1 MAGIGECAGVALWLL
16 VQVTPEFPVAPL
28 PPDAPSVGDA
38 EELYRASREA
48 LSAGD
53 AAGLRQLIH
62 SRERYRVPGTLQ
74 PLPPEEAQQYDFCH
88 VRQAA
93 FPTGVDE
100 VLYLVICEVPGER
113 VEVLFSLRRDRDGAW
128 RIVP

>member
-1 MAGIGECAGVALWLL
+1 MAGSAGVAAVALWLL
-16 VQVTPEFPVAPL
+16 VQGTPEIPMAPL

-48 LSAGD
+48 LSTGD
-53 AAGLRQLIH
+53 AAALRQLIH
-62 SRERYRVPGTLQ
+62 SRERYHVPRTLR

-88 VRQAA
+88 VRQAV
-93 FPTGVDE
+93 FPTAVDE

-113 VEVLFSLRRDRDGAW
+113 VEDLFSLRRDRDGAW

>member
-1 MAGIGECAGVALWLL
+1 VAGIGAYAAGALWLL
-16 VQVTPEFPVAPL
+16 VQGTQQIPMAPL
-28 PPDAPSVGDA
+28 PPDAPSVGEA
-38 EELYRASREA
+38 EELYRASHEA
-48 LSAGD
+48 LTSGD
-53 AAGLRQLIH
+53 AAALRQLIH
-62 SRERYRVPGTLQ
+62 TRERHLVPRTLQ

-88 VRQAA
+88 VRQAV
-93 FPTGVDE
+93 FPTAVDQ

>member
-1 MAGIGECAGVALWLL
+1 MAGIGECAALALWLL

-38 EELYRASREA
+38 EELYRATREA
-48 LSAGD
+48 WSTGD
-53 AAGLRQLIH
+53 AAALRALTH
-62 SRERYRVPGTLQ
+62 SRERHRLPRTLR
-74 PLPPEEAQQYDFCH
+74 PLPPEDAQQYDFCH
-88 VRQAA
+88 VRQAV
-93 FPTGVDE
+93 FPTAVDE

-128 RIVP
+128 RYVP